1 MKQRGIRGSS
11 TVTLEAVLG
20 DPVQIREWNLTGLP
34 RDALSTDNAIIMSK
48 SRRWPLKIDPQ
59 VPSEVKHVIALT
71 EPLISLLKSTEIAP
85 QTLILLSTNNL
96 GTSEPVMRESI

>member
-34 RDALSTDNAIIMSK
+34 RDALSTNNAIIMSEG
-48 SRRWPLKIDPQ
+48 RWPLKIDPQ
-59 VPSEVKHVIALT
+59 VLTELKHV
-71 EPLISLLKSTEIAP
+71 
-85 QTLILLSTNNL
+85 
-96 GTSEPVMRESI
+96 